1 MADLKTKVNNAGVE
15 DFLNSVGN
23 AKRREDAFA
32 ILKMMKSVT
41 RQPARMW
48 GPSIVGFDKYHYKY
62 ASGREGEIC
71 MIGFS
76 PRSQAL
82 TLYVM
87 PGFETRDFLL
97 KKLGKYTTSKGCL
110 YIRKLEDVDMK
121 TLKQLVTDAYQ
132 YMKKTYK

>member
-1 MADLKTKVNNAGVE
+1 MAEMKTTVSKASVE
-15 DFLNSVGN
+15 DFLNGLGN
-23 AKRREDAFA
+23 AQRREDAFT

-41 RQPARMW
+41 GQSARMW

-82 TLYVM
+82 TLYIM
-87 PGFETRDFLL
+87 PGFKTRDSLL
-97 KKLGKYTTSKGCL
+97 KKLGKHTSGKGCV

-121 TLKQLVTDAYQ
+121 TLKQLVADSYQ
-132 YMKKTYK
+132 HMKKTYT